1 LLAFSALTGLQ
12 CITLAQTTK
21 LTNEEDTHMGR
32 KQKNLNWLL
41 KFLKM
46 VLLGAGLTTLHSV
59 GASNI
64 AWIAAQL
71 A

>member
-1 LLAFSALTGLQ
+1 
-12 CITLAQTTK
+12 
-21 LTNEEDTHMGR
+21 MGR

-41 KFLKM
+41 KLLKM